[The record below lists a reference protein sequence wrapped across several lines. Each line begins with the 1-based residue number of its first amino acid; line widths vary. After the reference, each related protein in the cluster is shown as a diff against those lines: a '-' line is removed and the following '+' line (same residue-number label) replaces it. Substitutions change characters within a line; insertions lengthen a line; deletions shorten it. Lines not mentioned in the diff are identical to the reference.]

1 LRAGRNDYNKAINST
16 DTEEL
21 LLNIVRL
28 RFNDKPYML
37 QISNI
42 SSRSEWYG
50 QVEGG
55 YDFSK
60 VVRKGDSYEVRRSP
74 SVGGALR
81 YTEKPSIIYQPLRG
95 TRFVQQ
101 LLSPLDL
108 ETIFL
113 LRFAG
118 FEMNNTLR
126 VFARAINNVPNAPTG
141 GDSTPTGVP
150 VYKNFMEGVNA
161 LGELEDRGAL
171 IYALVKKKN
180 KWDTE
185 TVAIKVLPRARNSEA
200 FATLTRTFN
209 LDPEADQYRMKIGW
223 VPGRQNEII
232 IETRPIL
239 SAMFFLGRN
248 IEIPESLQNSG
259 VVHFN
264 LDENNQPFDWSKVLR
279 GLFNI
284 RSATRKPSGAYTAV
298 KYRGHYYYID
308 DTDIPSKETLT
319 MLNIVFTLRAGG
331 SPAEAPVLTL
341 PVE

>member
-1 LRAGRNDYNKAINST
+1 
-16 DTEEL
+16 
-21 LLNIVRL
+21 
-28 RFNDKPYML
+28 
-37 QISNI
+37 
-42 SSRSEWYG
+42 
-50 QVEGG
+50 
-55 YDFSK
+55 
-60 VVRKGDSYEVRRSP
+60 
-74 SVGGALR
+74 
-81 YTEKPSIIYQPLRG
+81 LRG
-95 TRFVQQ
+95 TKFVQQ

-118 FEMNNTLR
+118 FEMNNILR
-126 VFARAINNVPNAPTG
+126 VFTRAVNNVPNAPTG

-150 VYKNFMEGVNA
+150 VYKNFMEGINA

-223 VPGRQNEII
+223 VPASRNEII

-239 SAMFFLGRN
+239 SAMFFLGRS

-264 LDENNQPFDWSKVLR
+264 LDENNQPFDWGKVHD

-284 RSATRKPSGAYTAV
+284 RSATGKPSGAYTAV
-298 KYRGHYYYID
+298 KYRHHYYYIED
-308 DTDIPSKETLT
+308 ADVPSKETLT
-319 MLNIVFTLRAGG
+319 MLNIVLTLEAGG